1 MIAPLEIL
9 TLLILVH
16 MVYFQF
22 LPIHPADGGWTQT
35 CEWFFSGAAAG
46 VIGLI
51 WIVRG
56 VYVGV
61 GVAATATTLGGVSI
75 IFGGAAMIE
84 IAGAY
89 AIEEIRKVSEDLR

>member
-35 CEWFFSGAAAG
+35 CEWFSSGAAAG

-51 WIVRG
+51 WIVG
-56 VYVGV
+56 VGYVGV
-61 GVAATATTLGGVSI
+61 GVAATATTLGGVII
-75 IFGGAAMIE
+75 IFGGQQ
-84 IAGAY
+84 
-89 AIEEIRKVSEDLR
+89 